1 MKSQDIAAVR
11 PDIAGGPG
19 PYGPAE
25 GDSLGAY
32 IRYALALVRRNYRVM
47 VGIVAAALLLAF
59 VLTLLATPKYT
70 ATTSIQINDQSEQVL
85 GDDIEGRQS
94 VNSPYDVDRFLNTQL
109 QVLRS
114 RELATRVANRL
125 DLGNDPAFWTA
136 MESSYPEDLSDALR
150 KDAATGMVGAGLSV
164 DLPFETRIA
173 FVSFT
178 SADPVMSAKIANA
191 YAEEFIQSNL
201 QRRYDSSSYAREF
214 IADQLDEAK
223 SRLEA
228 SERDLN
234 AYARQAGL
242 IRSRNTG
249 TGTEDTGASSVTSD
263 SLAQLNEA
271 ANAAAAN
278 HAAAEARWR
287 TEMSQPLLSSSAVQG
302 NLTIQQLQTERARI
316 DTRLEALRARYL
328 DDYPEIAQ
336 LRNESEAIDKQIRTV
351 AASLRDG
358 IRSDYVAAQAAE
370 ARLRSQV
377 DQLQNAT
384 MAEQDR
390 AVRYNT
396 LAREAD
402 TNRQLYDGLLQ
413 RYRELNAAA
422 GISTSNLAIIDT
434 AQVPSGPSSP
444 NLFRNLAIALLLGAA
459 AALAYVFLRDQ
470 LDDAIRIPED
480 VEEKARIPLIGVI
493 PAAQE
498 GSPDE
503 ELQDPKSPVS
513 EAYNAL
519 RGSLLYS
526 SSNGLPKVLLVTS
539 AQSGEGKSTT
549 SFATA
554 QGLAKMGRKTVII
567 DADLRRPSLHK
578 RIGRKTAVGLSDLL
592 TQGGDVDMSVETLDG
607 NLSVITAGPL
617 PPSPP
622 ELLASARFSQL
633 LEQLLERFDNVVI
646 DGPPVLG
653 LADAPV
659 IAAVADGV
667 LMVIESERVGRGI
680 VKTALRRLR
689 EVRPNILGA
698 VLTKF
703 DAQKLGNSYS
713 SYYGY
718 EYYRYS
724 HDDAG

>member
-1 MKSQDIAAVR
+1 MNIQNITPR
-11 PDIAGGPG
+11 PDDAG
-19 PYGPAE
+19 YAYRASDA
-25 GDSLGAY
+25 DSLGAY
-32 IRYALALVRRNYRVM
+32 LRYALALVRRNYRVM
-47 VGIVAAALLLAF
+47 IAIVVAALALAF
-59 VLTLLATPKYT
+59 VLTLLATPTYR

-109 QVLRS
+109 QVLQS

-125 DLGNDPAFWTA
+125 DLANDPAFWTA
-136 MESSYPEDLSDALR
+136 MQATYPEDLSDAIR
-150 KDAATGMVGAGLSV
+150 KEAATGMVGGGLSV

-201 QRRYDSSSYAREF
+201 QRRYNSSSYAREF

-234 AYARQAGL
+234 NYARQAGL

-249 TGTEDTGASSVTSD
+249 PSDGDSGASSVTSE
-263 SLAQLNEA
+263 SLAQLNQS
-271 ANAAAAN
+271 ANAAAAQR
-278 HAAAEARWR
+278 AAAEARWR

-302 NLTIQQLQTERARI
+302 NLTIQQLQTERAKI
-316 DTRLEALRARYL
+316 DTRLEALRSRYL

-336 LRNESEAIDKQIRTV
+336 LKTESEAIDKQIRTV
-351 AASLRDG
+351 ATSLREG

-377 DQLQNAT
+377 DKLQNAT

-422 GISTSNLAIIDT
+422 GISTSNLAIIDK
-434 AQVPSGPSSP
+434 AQVPSGPFSP
-444 NLFRNLAIALLLGAA
+444 NLFKNLAIALLLGAA
-459 AALAYVFLRDQ
+459 AALGYVFLRDQ

-480 VEEKARIPLIGVI
+480 VEEKARLPLVGVI
-493 PAAQE
+493 PTSVD

-503 ELQDPKSPVS
+503 DLQDPKSPIS

-526 SSNGLPKVLLVTS
+526 TSSGLPKVLLVTS
-539 AQSGEGKSTT
+539 AQPGEGKSTT
-549 SFATA
+549 SFAIA
-554 QGLAKMGRKTVII
+554 QGLAKMGRRTLLV

-592 TQGGDVDMSVETLDG
+592 TQGGEIDTSVETLDG
-607 NLSVITAGPL
+607 DLSVITAGPL

-622 ELLASARFSQL
+622 ELLASPRFSQL
-633 LEQLLERFDNVVI
+633 LEEMLARFDNIVI

-659 IAAVADGV
+659 IAAVADGT
-667 LMVIESERVGRGI
+667 LLVIESERVGRGI
-680 VKTALRRLR
+680 IKTALRRLR

-703 DAQKLGNSYS
+703 DASKVGNSYS